1 MVFKDFSICFHLVSI
16 IGPWGRLKSLTV
28 ILCILLKV
36 SFIHSFIDQLT
47 SQHPYMETFIGK
59 PHVYTIDV
67 NNLDLVEATIKEI
80 ISLEVRQFSAEQ
92 AFELHSFTETKPLL
106 SNRPKTCCWLS
117 LYALP
122 LMLFVCLFVYFFKL
136 KPFLPYEW
144 TPGGM
149 LERLNA
155 FVEKMVSSLGGNKIP
170 M

>member
-1 MVFKDFSICFHLVSI
+1 M
-16 IGPWGRLKSLTV
+16 TV

-36 SFIHSFIDQLT
+36 SFIHSSIQLT

-59 PHVYTIDV
+59 RHVYTIDI

-92 AFELHSFTETKPLL
+92 TFEPHSFTETKLLL
-106 SNRPKTCCWLS
+106 SSRTKTCCWLS

-122 LMLFVCLFVYFFKL
+122 FMLFVCLFVYFFKV
-136 KPFLPYEW
+136 KPFRPYEW

-155 FVEKMVSSLGGNKIP
+155 FVEKMVSSLGGNTIP

>member
-1 MVFKDFSICFHLVSI
+1 
-16 IGPWGRLKSLTV
+16 
-28 ILCILLKV
+28 
-36 SFIHSFIDQLT
+36 
-47 SQHPYMETFIGK
+47 METFIGK

-92 AFELHSFTETKPLL
+92 NFELYSFTETKPLL
-106 SNRPKTCCWLS
+106 SRRTKTCCWLS

-122 LMLFVCLFVYFFKL
+122 LMLFVCLFVYFFEV

-155 FVEKMVSSLGGNKIP
+155 FVEKMVSS
-170 M
+170 